1 MAMTQTAD
9 VIVVGA
15 GVQGTSLAFHLARRG
30 TRVIVLE
37 RGSVAGGATGRSSGF
52 VRMHYD
58 YEPDARLA
66 WASFPYFHDWANVV
80 GVGDCSFVRTGFVQV
95 IPAAQESALR
105 ANVSMLQGIGI
116 DTHLIDRAGFEQL
129 VPGVDASDITVAAYE
144 PQSGYADPSGT
155 AAGFIAAARAKGAT
169 LVQQCRV
176 NAVTVEGGR
185 VTGVSTDR
193 GTFSAPI
200 VVDAAGAW
208 AGNLAATVGLTVPI
222 QPWRHDTAYFGLPDG
237 RAADFPIVLD
247 NVNEVYFRP
256 EGRDLMLVGLEIAND
271 VGGSPDRPMG
281 AIAQNIVDLMVA
293 RLMVRVPW
301 MTTGTF
307 RAAHGGQD
315 GISPDEHPIL
325 GPEGPDGF
333 WLACGFSGTGFKT
346 APAMGASL
354 AEWILDGRPTTVDI
368 TPYRLGRFAEGR
380 RLLGEHPYGSLWR

>member
-9 VIVVGA
+9 VIVVGG
-15 GVQGTSLAFHLARRG
+15 GVQGASLAFHLARRG

-37 RGSVAGGATGRSSGF
+37 RGSVGGGATGRSSGF

-66 WASFPYFHDWANVV
+66 WASFPYFSDWANVV
-80 GVGDCSFVRTGFVQV
+80 GAGDCSFVNCGFVQV
-95 IPAAQESALR
+95 IPTAQEAALH
-105 ANVSMLQGIGI
+105 ANVAMLQGIGV
-116 DTHLIDRAGFEQL
+116 DTLLIDRAEFERL
-129 VPGVDASDITVAAYE
+129 VPGVDAHDITTVAWE
-144 PQSGYADPSGT
+144 PRSGFADPSGT
-155 AAGFIAAARAKGAT
+155 AAGFMAAARAKGAT

-176 NAVTVEGGR
+176 EAVTVEGGR
-185 VTGVSTDR
+185 VSGVTTDR

-208 AGNLAATVGLTVPI
+208 AGQVAATVGLEVPI
-222 QPWRHDTAYFGLPDG
+222 RPWRHDTAYFGLPDG
-237 RAADFPIVLD
+237 HAANFPIVLD

-256 EGRDLMLVGLEIAND
+256 EGRDLMLVGLEIGND

-281 AIAQNIVDLMVA
+281 NISQGIIDLMVA

-301 MTTGTF
+301 MGTGTF
-307 RAAHGGQD
+307 RTAHGGQD
-315 GISPDEHPIL
+315 GLSPDERPIL

-354 AEWILDGRPTTVDI
+354 SEWILDGRPSTVDI
-368 TPYRLGRFAEGR
+368 TPYRLDRFAAGR
-380 RLLGEHPYGSLWR
+380 TLLGEHPYGALWR